1 MIDSKQDLREYR
13 RALARVLESV
23 TFHKSTRLRQL
34 LSYLCEEDFA
44 GRGTDLREYEIGIH
58 VFGRGKDFE
67 PSEDSIVRASV
78 RQLRAKLL
86 EYYSGEG
93 AEDEWQVEIPRGS
106 YVPTFGKR
114 TLAPPAA
121 EPSPAPVTTEPLT
134 PEMRPQ
140 PTSRSG
146 PAVWLLAA
154 AVLAAAFLAGRWTV
168 RSPEP
173 GQAVPVTPPGE
184 LSLMAHFLASTE
196 GPIRFVP
203 SDSVINLVR
212 SLTARPITLENYSSK
227 SFFAGDHPA
236 VAANPGHWNSIV
248 SRELMNIGDAS
259 IVLRTAREHPD
270 HLERFSFRQARDLQ
284 MRDLKEGNFVFLGSA
299 QANPWLRVFEE
310 SLNFRIGGAEEES
323 GRWENSTPLPGEQTS
338 YPLPPLRAT
347 AVSEVSYAQLALVPN
362 QSGSGKVLMA
372 GGNTMPDTEA
382 AGEFLLKPG
391 SGATIAE
398 ALGVATLAESP
409 YFEVLL
415 ETRRAGT
422 TRQIARV
429 IAGRR
434 IAGAPVDAKRSP
446 TNNAAK

>member
-1 MIDSKQDLREYR
+1 MIDSKPDLLEHR
-13 RALARVLESV
+13 RALARVLDSV

-34 LSYLCEEDFA
+34 LSYVCEEDFA
-44 GRGTDLREYEIGIH
+44 GRGTDLREYEIGLH

-67 PSEDSIVRASV
+67 PAEDSIVRASV

-93 AEDEWQVEIPRGS
+93 AADEWQIEIPRGS
-106 YVPTFGKR
+106 YVPAFGKR
-114 TLAPPAA
+114 TRTPSAA
-121 EPSPAPVTTEPLT
+121 ESSPVLDTTERLS
-134 PEMRPQ
+134 PELRPK
-140 PTSRSG
+140 PRVRSA
-146 PAVWLLAA
+146 AVVGLLAVSVLV
-154 AVLAAAFLAGRWTV
+154 AVFLAGRWTV
-168 RSPEP
+168 
-173 GQAVPVTPPGE
+173 VPLESGKALPVIPAAD
-184 LSLMAHFLASTE
+184 LSLMGHFLASTE

-212 SLTARPITLENYSSK
+212 SLTGRPITLESYSSK
-227 SFFAGDHPA
+227 TFFAGDHPA
-236 VAANPGHWNSIV
+236 VTANPGHWNSIV

-259 IVLRTAREHPD
+259 IVLRTAREHPE
-270 HLERFSFRQARDLQ
+270 HLERFTFRQARDLQ

-310 SLNFRIGGAEEES
+310 SLNFRISGSEEES
-323 GRWENSTPLPGEQTS
+323 GRWQNHAPLPGEQTS

-382 AGEFLLKPG
+382 AGEFLLKRG

-398 ALGVATLAESP
+398 ALGVSTLGESP

-415 ETRRAGT
+415 ETRREGT
-422 TRQIARV
+422 TRRIARV

-434 IAGAPVDAKRSP
+434 IAGAPVDAKGSR
-446 TNNAAK
+446 TTKGAK

>member
-1 MIDSKQDLREYR
+1 MIDSKQDLREHR

-44 GRGTDLREYEIGIH
+44 GRGTDLREHEIGIH

-93 AEDEWQVEIPRGS
+93 ADDEWQVEIPRGS
-106 YVPTFGKR
+106 YVPTFGRR
-114 TLAPPAA
+114 TPAQPTA
-121 EPSPAPVTTEPLT
+121 EPAQVVATTERQS
-134 PEMRPQ
+134 PELRPQ
-140 PTSRSG
+140 SAIRSG
-146 PAVWLLAA
+146 SAAWLLAA
-154 AVLAAAFLAGRWTV
+154 SVLVVVFLAGRWTAV
-168 RSPEP
+168 SPESGKTLP
-173 GQAVPVTPPGE
+173 ATPAAE
-184 LSLMAHFLASTE
+184 LSLIAHFLASTE

-212 SLTARPITLENYSSK
+212 SLTGRPITLENYSSK
-227 SFFAGDHPA
+227 EFFAGDHPA
-236 VAANPGHWNSIV
+236 AAANPGHWNSII

-259 IVLRTAREHPD
+259 IVLRAAREHPD

-310 SLNFRIGGAEEES
+310 SLNFRISVSEEES
-323 GRWENSTPLPGEQTS
+323 GRWQNTTPIPGEQTS

-347 AVSEVSYAQLALVPN
+347 AASEVSYAHLALIPN

-372 GGNTMPDTEA
+372 GGNSMPDTEA
-382 AGEFLLKPG
+382 AGEFLLKRG

-398 ALGVATLAESP
+398 ALGVATLGESP